1 VDVDLEYAYD
11 AAPGPV
17 FSMLTNA
24 EFLRARSQ
32 ATNAVAFEIVE
43 CRAVD
48 DGGFRIVTTRTVEAE
63 IPGFARK
70 FFKPTNAMT
79 QTEDWKPA
87 SSADARDG
95 TWRIEPHGVPVS
107 VSTFGTTRLEGVHD
121 RTVHRIDAVIKVSV
135 PLVGGKLERFIF
147 DQAKG
152 ILDAEHEF
160 GREWMAANA

>member
-1 VDVDLEYAYD
+1 VDVDLEYEYD

-17 FSMLTNA
+17 FAMLSN
-24 EFLRARSQ
+24 EDFLRERFQ
-32 ATNAVAFEIVE
+32 ATSAVAYEIVVCKPTAE
-43 CRAVD
+43 
-48 DGGFRIVTTRTVEAE
+48 GGFDIVTSRTVEAE

-70 FFKPTNAMT
+70 FFKPTNKMT
-79 QTEDWKPA
+79 QSEEWGPA
-87 SSADARDG
+87 SEDAREG

-107 VSTFGTTRLEGVHD
+107 VSTSGTTRLESVNG

-152 ILDAEHEF
+152 ILDAEHTF
-160 GREWMAANA
+160 GVEWLAGRS